1 MAKKAKK
8 GPGFWKEFKE
18 FINRG
23 NAFMLAVGVVI
34 GGAFSA
40 IVNAFVNIL
49 LTFCIII
56 KLCNVFQTFQMQIY
70 PIVLYRQD
78 VQS

>member
-1 MAKKAKK
+1 MAKKEKK
-8 GPGFWKEFKE
+8 GPGLWAEFKE

-40 IVNAFVNIL
+40 IVSSRETAGDPRSGNGRKRLSGIH
-49 LTFCIII
+49 
-56 KLCNVFQTFQMQIY
+56 
-70 PIVLYRQD
+70 RG
-78 VQS
+78 